1 MHVNKIAKMAI
12 GVENIVIQGVDLD
25 EGLGCIVISARP
37 ALWHARECGRCGR
50 KAPVYDAGQ
59 GRRRWRCTDVGGF
72 KCFVESDAFR
82 VDCPECGPTVR
93 KFPWAAH
100 GSWFTYAFEETCC
113 WCALSMSKSAC
124 SHLMRVEWR
133 TVGDICARVE
143 ARLEE
148 SRPPLTSGLVRFGV
162 DETSFKK
169 GHKYMTVIVNHDTG
183 NVVWCARGHGR
194 KVFDSFFEQLTDE
207 QRGAIELVSGDG
219 ARWIDEAIAEWCPQA
234 GRCIDTF
241 HVVSW
246 ATDALDE
253 VRKQAWREASAKAKA
268 APKRRRGRPKAGEE
282 ANPEKKEAKAVKG
295 LRYPLLK
302 NPEGLTERQAA
313 DLEMAAISNP
323 KLYRAYLLKEGL
335 RLALKLPADQI
346 RDAVEAWRGKAWRS
360 RIPEFVELQ
369 RKIKRHMDAIVA
381 TAESGITNARVESVN
396 NGIKLIVRMAYGYR
410 NFDNLRAMVM
420 LKHSGLPV
428 ELPGRAA
435 KEKKARKKAA

>member
-12 GVENIVIQGVDLD
+12 GVESIVIQGVDLD

-37 ALWHARECGRCGR
+37 TLRHARECGRCGR

-113 WCALSMSKSAC
+113 WCALNMSKSAC

-169 GHKYMTVIVNHDTG
+169 GRKYMTVIVNHDTG

-194 KVFDSFFEQLTDE
+194 KAFDSFFEQLADE

-219 ARWIDEAIAEWCPQA
+219 ARWIDEAIAERCPQA
-234 GRCIDTF
+234 GRRIDTF

-253 VRKQAWREASAKAKA
+253 VRKQAWREASAKAKS

-282 ANPEKKEAKAVKG
+282 ANPEKKGAKAVKG
-295 LRYPLLK
+295 LRCPLLK
-302 NPEGLTERQAA
+302 SPEGLTERQAA
-313 DLEMAAISNP
+313 DLEMAAIPNP
-323 KLYRAYLLKEGL
+323 RLYRAYLLKEGL

-369 RKIKRHMDAIVA
+369 RKIKRHTDAIVA

-435 KEKKARKKAA
+435 KEKKAKKKAA